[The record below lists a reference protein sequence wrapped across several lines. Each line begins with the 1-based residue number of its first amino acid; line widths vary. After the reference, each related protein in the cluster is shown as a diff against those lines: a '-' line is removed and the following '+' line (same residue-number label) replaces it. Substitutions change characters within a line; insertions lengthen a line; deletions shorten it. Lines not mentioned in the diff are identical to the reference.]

1 MIEESKVFGTQK
13 NQKHGLFNT
22 LRYHLR
28 EEWETDKMFPI
39 MQCALIVPVILQTFL
54 RTLLPSEAVRGLEGG
69 WSLERLILWLVLLAA
84 LLWVCNAAV
93 GVLEHYMAMMGEFV
107 RCHYEEKVIRKMMY
121 LDYDVMER
129 EQALSG
135 NVWKAIRKGDDFEKS
150 ATTLPMIALSFL
162 GMVFCGILIIQK
174 NALLLIPSLIA
185 VVLKSRLI
193 ALVRRKH
200 GEKHALLTGY
210 VKETAYISRQ
220 SRESSAGKDIR
231 IYRMADLFLAK
242 YNEALKAM
250 DRIFHTIHLWYF
262 FNGVISNSI
271 TFAMDCFLYLYPVY
285 MVINGK
291 LSISSFVLYIGLAR
305 DFYSYFSTVDG
316 SLMTLNPFFASVN
329 AIREFLELK
338 DRWPK
343 RDRLGTQKMAQLKK
357 KGVKL
362 ELKDVSYTYAG
373 KEEPAL
379 SHINLT
385 IRPGEKLALLG
396 LNGAGKTT
404 MVKLICGFYE
414 PDEGEILLNG
424 IPVGCYDRDDY
435 YELISVLFQDS
446 TMLPF
451 TLDENLTGQQGEA
464 VRRDRLKRAMEL
476 SGFAKKYHSLTDK
489 GDSMLIKEVN
499 EQAVDFSGGEKQKL
513 TFARALYK
521 EAPFLIL
528 DEPTAALDPI
538 AESELYQN
546 FNEAAKDRTSIY
558 ISHRL
563 SSTRFCDRII
573 LLEHGRIIEE
583 GTHEELIAGDTR
595 YAALYEIQSR
605 YYREDKE
612 RREREEKMGD
622 IHIESDEQRR
632 QAFDE
637 SRS

>member
-1 MIEESKVFGTQK
+1 MIEESRVFGTQK
-13 NQKHGLFNT
+13 NQKHGVFNT

-28 EEWETDKMFPI
+28 AEWETDKRFPI
-39 MQCALIVPVILQTFL
+39 MQCALIVPVIFQTFL
-54 RTLLPSEAVRGLEGG
+54 RTLLPSEAVRGLESG
-69 WSLERLILWLVLLAA
+69 WPLERLILWLVLLAA

-93 GVLEHYMAMMGEFV
+93 GVLEHYLAMMGDFV
-107 RCHYEEKVIRKMMY
+107 KVHYEEKVIRKMMY

-150 ATTLPMIALSFL
+150 GATLPRIALSFL
-162 GMVFCGILIIQK
+162 GMIFCGILIIQK

-193 ALVRRKH
+193 TLVRRKH
-200 GEKHALLTGY
+200 REKHALLTGY

-220 SRESSAGKDIR
+220 SKESSAGKDIR
-231 IYRMADLFLAK
+231 IYRMTDLFLAK

-262 FNGVISNSI
+262 FNGVLSNSI
-271 TFAMDCFLYLYPVY
+271 SFVMDCFVYLYPVY
-285 MVINGK
+285 MVINGS
-291 LSISSFVLYIGLAR
+291 LSISSFVLYIGLMR
-305 DFYSYFSTVDG
+305 DFYSYFSVVND
-316 SLMTLNPFFASVN
+316 SMMTLNPFFASVN

-343 RDRLGTQKMAQLKK
+343 RDRLGAQKMAQLKK
-357 KGVKL
+357 TGVKL

-373 KEEPAL
+373 KAEPVL

-414 PDEGEILLNG
+414 PDEGEILLNDV
-424 IPVGCYDRDDY
+424 PVGDYDKDDY

-446 TMLPF
+446 TLLPF
-451 TLDENLTGQQGEA
+451 TLDENITGDQAENVQR
-464 VRRDRLKRAMEL
+464 VRLEKAMEL

-622 IHIESDEQRR
+622 IHIESEEQRR